1 MMFDPS
7 PRIRQELLR
16 HQVAVPYPCDEKHIS
31 RGMQVIMRK
40 TNYYLTSRAK
50 CFIEPPGAFGAS
62 NASIAA
68 KSKAGRMR

>member
-50 CFIEPPGAFGAS
+50 CF
-62 NASIAA
+62 NY
-68 KSKAGRMR
+68 